1 MESATAIEKELD
13 SITLGYSDGSKKKIT
28 GFKLGEVEDV
38 KDATTAATSGEIG
51 SDNSKNAANP
61 TGAANP
67 AGADNHVDSI
77 SDGKIKGGKKSRK
90 PKSKRIRIRKTRRR
104 KH

>member
-38 KDATTAATSGEIG
+38 KDATTAEAADTAIPDPSASSGGGG
-51 SDNSKNAANP
+51 SK
-61 TGAANP
+61 G
-67 AGADNHVDSI
+67 
-77 SDGKIKGGKKSRK
+77 GGKKSRK
-90 PKSKRIRIRKTRRR
+90 PKSKRIRVRKTRRR